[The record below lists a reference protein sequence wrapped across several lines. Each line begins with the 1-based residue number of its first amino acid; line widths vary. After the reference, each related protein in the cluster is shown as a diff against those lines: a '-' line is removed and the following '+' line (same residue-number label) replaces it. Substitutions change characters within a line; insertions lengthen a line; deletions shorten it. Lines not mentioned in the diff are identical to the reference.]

1 MGVLRGWKDCVVNDV
16 LQGFGVIVFV
26 IALGFVVG
34 KLGILP
40 PSTQE
45 VLGKLA
51 FWVLS
56 PSLLFT
62 VLSRADWSVLFSQL
76 LPIFFLT
83 TVVVLS
89 VGAVLWGVFL
99 KRGVTNTVFLTM
111 CSGYT
116 NANNI
121 GIPVAAYILGD
132 PALSAP
138 IILFQ
143 VVIIS
148 PIALAILDTRMGTAR
163 ESRLRVILRPLRN
176 PIIVASAAGAFL
188 SWRDISLPAL
198 VFEPFSLIGQAAVP
212 VLLILLGW
220 SMAGNNPFAQSPHRG
235 DVFAVTAIKMVLM
248 PVVAWVLGVW
258 WMGLNPTALFAVVIL
273 SALPTGQNV
282 FAFAVRYDSNV
293 ALARDSIMVTTLLA
307 AVVFVA
313 IAVFLA

>member
-1 MGVLRGWKDCVVNDV
+1 MNEV

-26 IALGFVVG
+26 IALGYWVG
-34 KLGILP
+34 KIGILP

-56 PSLLFT
+56 PSLLFA

-76 LPIFFLT
+76 LPIFLLT
-83 TVVVLS
+83 SVTVFG

-99 KRGVTNTVFLTM
+99 KRGVTDTVFLTLS
-111 CSGYT
+111 SGYT

-148 PIALAILDTRMGTAR
+148 PLALAILDTRRGNAQK
-163 ESRLRVILRPLRN
+163 SRLRVILRPLRN
-176 PIIVASAAGAFL
+176 PIIVASVTGAFL
-188 SWRDISLPAL
+188 SWQNIALPAI
-198 VFEPFSLIGQAAVP
+198 VFEPFSLIGQGAVP

-220 SMAGNNPFAQSPHRG
+220 SMAGNNPFARSPHRP
-235 DVFAVTAIKMVLM
+235 DVLVVTVIKMVLM
-248 PVVAWVLGVW
+248 PLVAWALGVW
-258 WMGLNPTALFAVVIL
+258 WMGLDPGALFAVVIL
-273 SALPTGQNV
+273 AALPTGQNV
-282 FAFAVRYDSNV
+282 FAFAVRYQVNV
-293 ALARDSIMVTTLLA
+293 ALARDSVMVTTLLA
-307 AVVFVA
+307 SAVFVA
-313 IAVFLA
+313 IAFLLA